1 MVVATLSV
9 MAVPGTAIH
18 AFCAFAH
25 GGEAWMTGPSPV
37 MTSERGESPPQP

>member
-9 MAVPGTAIH
+9 MAVLGTAIH

-37 MTSERGESPPQP
+37 MTKRIRPSRA